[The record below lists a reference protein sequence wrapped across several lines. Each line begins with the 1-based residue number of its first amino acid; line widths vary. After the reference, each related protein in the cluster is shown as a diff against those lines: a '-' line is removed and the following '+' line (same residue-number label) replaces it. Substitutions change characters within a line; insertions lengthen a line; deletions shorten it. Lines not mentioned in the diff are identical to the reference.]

1 MKASNKVHQDQ
12 EAPPHS
18 LARLEVEVRQDKD
31 LRIQWRV
38 TIFPV
43 AMMKS
48 NTIQETPIV
57 RHTRGNTQSI
67 PQGPTTVTGVT
78 SLDIRLTLPSL
89 THLIL
94 PSLLTVDIRLHLM
107 ADTKSLPMVDTK
119 PRLMAD
125 TKSLLMVDIK
135 PRLIA
140 DTKSLLM
147 ADTKPRLMADTKPRL
162 MADTKPRLMADTK
175 PSLMADTK
183 SLLMVMADTLPP
195 PMADTQP
202 LVMEDLPED
211 TGQIPTPS
219 FHKWP
224 LEQPVHLPLSTQ
236 ATL

>member
-18 LARLEVEVRQDKD
+18 RARLEVEVRQDKD

-43 AMMKS
+43 VMMKS

-57 RHTRGNTQSI
+57 RHTRGNTRSI

-78 SLDIRLTLPSL
+78 SLDIRLTLPSP

-107 ADTKSLPMVDTK
+107 ADTKSLLMVDIK
-119 PRLMAD
+119 RLLMAD
-125 TKSLLMVDIK
+125 TKRLLMVDIK
-135 PRLIA
+135 PRLMA
-140 DTKSLLM
+140 VTKSPLM
-147 ADTKPRLMADTKPRL
+147 ADTRPPL
-162 MADTKPRLMADTK
+162 
-175 PSLMADTK
+175 
-183 SLLMVMADTLPP
+183 MADTLPL
-195 PMADTQP
+195 PMAGTQP
-202 LVMEDLPED
+202 LVMEDLLED
-211 TGQIPTPS
+211 TEQTPTPS

-224 LEQPVHLPLSTQ
+224 LEQPVHLLLSTR

>member
-57 RHTRGNTQSI
+57 RHTRGKTRSI

-107 ADTKSLPMVDTK
+107 ADTKSL
-119 PRLMAD
+119 
-125 TKSLLMVDIK
+125 LMVDIK
-135 PRLIA
+135 PRLMA
-140 DTKSLLM
+140 VTKSPLM
-147 ADTKPRLMADTKPRL
+147 ADTRPPL
-162 MADTKPRLMADTK
+162 
-175 PSLMADTK
+175 
-183 SLLMVMADTLPP
+183 MADTLPP
-195 PMADTQP
+195 LMADTQP
-202 LVMEDLPED
+202 LVMEDRLED

-224 LEQPVHLPLSTQ
+224 LEQQVHRPLSTR